1 MQQNEGRSVGLRRG
15 GIATFSDTS
24 RARPAIHQGAIILAD
39 TDTGGVIRLVAYNG
53 GGIAAGIP
61 GIASGERL
69 VENRTFVDHTE
80 AMLRRAVIGM
90 PVQMLEVWTSED
102 VRAGRAGEHWL
113 NAVAVWPA

>member
-1 MQQNEGRSVGLRRG
+1 M
-15 GIATFSDTS
+15 
-24 RARPAIHQGAIILAD
+24 
-39 TDTGGVIRLVAYNG
+39 
-53 GGIAAGIP
+53 
-61 GIASGERL
+61 
-69 VENRTFVDHTE
+69 ENRTFVDHTE